1 MGPGQGSDRSRRPQ
15 VTNITAP
22 PEFLHELGDIN
33 GFIATLL
40 DCPRKP
46 GWHWPSFYLLY
57 VEVDRLSMLLM
68 RLRYLF
74 AYPEGD
80 TDDPSFGTIAQDIHG
95 LLQKI
100 SQRQKT
106 IVGSLWQMYRETKPT
121 AAQQALHDRLGAHV
135 HPKSGWYQTF
145 MHRYGCDEVASDNL
159 RLIRTA
165 LPIDTR
171 VADERIDFASAEC
184 MLRCQ
189 SFDIGTL
196 QARLLLAGAVQAAEE
211 RVGAV
216 LALMGKHLL
225 TNCRIEDLLH
235 PCSR

>member
-1 MGPGQGSDRSRRPQ
+1 MTDM
-15 VTNITAP
+15 TAP
-22 PEFLHELGDIN
+22 GEFLHELGDIN
-33 GFIATLL
+33 GFIADLL
-40 DCPRKP
+40 ACPRKP

-74 AYPEGD
+74 ASPSVGA
-80 TDDPSFGTIAQDIHG
+80 DDPSPGDIAKDIHG

-100 SQRQKT
+100 SQRQKA

-121 AAQQALHDRLGAHV
+121 AALQALHDRVGAHV

-145 MHRYGCDEVASDNL
+145 MRRYGSDEVSSDNL
-159 RLIRTA
+159 LLMRTA

-171 VADERIDFASAEC
+171 PSDERIDFPSAEC

-189 SFDIGTL
+189 SFDVGTAR
-196 QARLLLAGAVQAAEE
+196 ARLDLACAVQAAGE

-216 LALMGKHLL
+216 LAPMGKHLL
-225 TNCRIEDLLH
+225 RHCRIDDLLH